1 MDNYDDIINLPYK
14 KSHRRKHMS
23 IEDRAA
29 QFGAFKALRGHE
41 DEIEETARL
50 TNSKI
55 ELDEYEIEKL
65 NEKLISINSQ
75 LDNHPIVKIT
85 YFLPDCKKTGGEYV
99 SICGIIKKIKVLEQI
114 IIMEDN
120 TIIPINDILLID
132 SNILNTYEVLH
143 EN

>member
-1 MDNYDDIINLPYK
+1 MDNYEDIINLPYK
-14 KSHRRKHMS
+14 KSPRRKHMS

-50 TNSKI
+50 TNKKI

-65 NEKLISINSQ
+65 NEILISISSQ
-75 LDNHPIVKIT
+75 LDKQPIVKIT
-85 YFLPDCKKTGGEYV
+85 YFVPDSKKSGGEYITV
-99 SICGIIKKIKVLEQI
+99 CGIIKKIKTLEQI
-114 IIMEDN
+114 IILENN

-132 SNILNTYEVLH
+132 SNILNI
-143 EN
+143 